1 MEKIM
6 KPRLIFSFK
15 YDKRANKYVMIDP
28 SPNEE
33 QALQAE
39 MVEELFIPC
48 WRPRPMPQ
56 TISIILYFDVC
67 KDNRK

>member
-1 MEKIM
+1 M

-15 YDKRANKYVMIDP
+15 YDAKNDKFIMIDP
-28 SPNEE
+28 PPSEK
-33 QALQAE
+33 QALNAE

-56 TISIILYFDVC
+56 TISIILHFDVC
-67 KDNRK
+67 EDNGT

>member
-1 MEKIM
+1 M

-28 SPNEE
+28 PPNEE
-33 QALQAE
+33 QALNAE

-56 TISIILYFDVC
+56 TISIILHFDVC
-67 KDNRK
+67 EDDGK

>member
-1 MEKIM
+1 
-6 KPRLIFSFK
+6 
-15 YDKRANKYVMIDP
+15 MIDP
-28 SPNEE
+28 PLSEE
-33 QALQAE
+33 QALKAE

-67 KDNRK
+67 EDTMGLRGAKAPLFS